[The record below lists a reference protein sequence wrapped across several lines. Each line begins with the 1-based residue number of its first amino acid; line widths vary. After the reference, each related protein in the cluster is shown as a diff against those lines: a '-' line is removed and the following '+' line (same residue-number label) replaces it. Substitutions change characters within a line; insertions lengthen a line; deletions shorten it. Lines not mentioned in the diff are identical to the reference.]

1 MGLSRQE
8 HWNGLP
14 FPSPKGTIERK
25 KVIDYTIKYLHMYL
39 PIIYQGK
46 IVLGENGVREKEG
59 RRVDAVFTA
68 EMLPVEDIRRISDCL
83 GDVALLANYGKPGQS
98 HCLR

>member
-1 MGLSRQE
+1 MGFSRQE

-59 RRVDAVFTA
+59 RRVGGRQGGA
-68 EMLPVEDIRRISDCL
+68 ERQREGGKGRR
-83 GDVALLANYGKPGQS
+83 Q
-98 HCLR
+98 